1 MDFAID
7 KFHPD
12 RLGKI
17 TGSPCHVM
25 FPEKG
30 DGKKGMTTYAKH
42 LAKEQYFQFYDEK
55 KTWQM
60 AHGDMGESF
69 GIAHIQR
76 YYDKKAEQGWFEQKD
91 GVFGGTAD
99 GLAPDWGFDIKCPTT
114 MDTWLDYMY
123 DGVSKQQYHQC
134 QMYMYLF
141 NKPKWVIAA
150 YLLETDFMNDNGL
163 TYPIRDADRMILV
176 EVDVE
181 IGWVDKLKESAK
193 FVIETRDGYV
203 ELLKSKFPKDE
214 IK

>member
-1 MDFAID
+1 
-7 KFHPD
+7 
-12 RLGKI
+12 
-17 TGSPCHVM
+17 
-25 FPEKG
+25 
-30 DGKKGMTTYAKH
+30 
-42 LAKEQYFQFYDEK
+42 
-55 KTWQM
+55 
-60 AHGDMGESF
+60 
-69 GIAHIQR
+69 
-76 YYDKKAEQGWFEQKD
+76 
-91 GVFGGTAD
+91 
-99 GLAPDWGFDIKCPTT
+99 
-114 MDTWLDYMY
+114 
-123 DGVSKQQYHQC
+123 
-134 QMYMYLF
+134 MYLF